1 MQPKMNGRNSKQF
14 GWTKEQLS
22 YCVKD
27 FIMYTFVMYMIKRN
41 FLNPYFSFYVFFL
54 WNQLT
59 YVITEIADAEPIY

>member
-1 MQPKMNGRNSKQF
+1 MVGIANSLGEPKNNL
-14 GWTKEQLS
+14 LS